1 MNPRIIQVRHEL
13 SHEQAKR
20 FKGLYL
26 DRSHYDT
33 VVGGGEEDID
43 VITADSRWVLSY
55 LNYAQE
61 GVDQQTL
68 RKRNLLG
75 TLEILL

>member
-1 MNPRIIQVRHEL
+1 MVAYAPIFIPAVGFV
-13 SHEQAKR
+13 SAAGAGIAKIPP
-20 FKGLYL
+20 Y
-26 DRSHYDT
+26 H
-33 VVGGGEEDID
+33 
-43 VITADSRWVLSY
+43 

>member
-1 MNPRIIQVRHEL
+1 
-13 SHEQAKR
+13 
-20 FKGLYL
+20 
-26 DRSHYDT
+26 
-33 VVGGGEEDID
+33 
-43 VITADSRWVLSY
+43 

>member
-1 MNPRIIQVRHEL
+1 MSFTSVPFGCYEIGAITSRPKPNALAEPMPRVKV
-13 SHEQAKR
+13 S
-20 FKGLYL
+20 
-26 DRSHYDT
+26 
-33 VVGGGEEDID
+33 
-43 VITADSRWVLSY
+43 WN

>member
-1 MNPRIIQVRHEL
+1 MCN
-13 SHEQAKR
+13 
-20 FKGLYL
+20 
-26 DRSHYDT
+26 
-33 VVGGGEEDID
+33 
-43 VITADSRWVLSY
+43 